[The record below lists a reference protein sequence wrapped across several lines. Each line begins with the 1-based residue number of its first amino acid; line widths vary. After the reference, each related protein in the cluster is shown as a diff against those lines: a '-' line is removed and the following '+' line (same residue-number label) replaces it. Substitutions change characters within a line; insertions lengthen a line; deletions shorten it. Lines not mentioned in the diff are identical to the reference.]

1 MKYAVAI
8 SLLVI
13 VGGIYILFK
22 KDPDPMVYEPYAL
35 LCSGEF
41 EYFTP
46 GDTDCFSITKQGK
59 AFAST
64 SVTLGLKFFGEISTS
79 TPFDNVANMVD
90 VLADEVE
97 IQAVSML
104 KDGEYIIHSKIGKI
118 LVKGN
123 DLTLVSSN
131 VLAFLR
137 DKEGKTFEYIDA
149 RHGNSIFFK

>member
-1 MKYAVAI
+1 MAI
-8 SLLVI
+8 GIFFFVRKSPESNI
-13 VGGIYILFK
+13 VH
-22 KDPDPMVYEPYAL
+22 EPYAL
-35 LCSGEF
+35 LFSGEF

-64 SVTLGLKFFGEISTS
+64 TVTLGLKFFGEISTS
-79 TPFDNVANMVD
+79 TPFENVANMID
-90 VLADEVE
+90 TLAVEVE
-97 IQAVSML
+97 IQAVSLL
-104 KDGEYIIHSKIGKI
+104 KGGEYIIHSKIGKI

-123 DLTLVSSN
+123 DLALVSSN

-137 DKEGKTFEYIDA
+137 DKKGKTFEYIDA